1 MSQDHTTL
9 DLARAFIQAGELDDA
24 RATLDA
30 HIQTQPADDDAR
42 RLHAEILARLNA
54 PQAAL
59 DDLDRLAVMGPD
71 DIMLYANLLEALN
84 RPAVMV
90 LAEGC
95 SRYPDDERLL
105 ERYVRTLHPEQART
119 LIADR
124 SGWRW
129 RQWAGDLAVQVNDLN
144 DAIHCYTDAVDAVAG
159 RDHFESIHA
168 RLLLARAGVYL
179 HLNQLDSAES
189 DYQSAAGLVPGDPVI
204 DFNLGIIAA
213 RRGHHDRAQALCKT
227 AIVKA
232 PPALRGSLRESM
244 RAAGLTPAED

>member
-30 HIQTQPADDDAR
+30 HIQVKSDDNDAR
-42 RLHAEILARLNA
+42 RLRAEILARLNA
-54 PQAAL
+54 PQSAL
-59 DDLDRLAVMGPD
+59 YDMDRLDVLAPD

-84 RPAVMV
+84 RPAVTI

-105 ERYVRTLHPEQART
+105 ERYVRTLRPEQARV

-129 RQWAGDLAVQVNDLN
+129 RQWAGDLAVHMDDFD
-144 DAIHCYTDAVDAVAG
+144 DAIQCYTDAIDGVAG

-179 HLNQLDSAES
+179 HLNQLDAAES
-189 DYQSAAGLVPGDPVI
+189 DYQSAAGLVPDDPVI

-213 RRGHHDRAQALCKT
+213 RRGHQNRAQALCVT
-227 AIVKA
+227 AIA
-232 PPALRGSLRESM
+232 NAAPALRDRLRESM
-244 RAAGLTPAED
+244 RAAGLTPEAD